1 MNPNIIKSTRKSTS
15 SNQLQRR
22 AKRAK
27 SCSFGFTLI
36 EVMLAMAVLAIAGV
50 ALVSATSSNVRHI
63 GQLEE
68 RMVANWVAS
77 NQLVEANLDETWPPR
92 NNKKGKVELAS
103 KEWFWQQKVVRTTD
117 SNMRAVTI
125 EVRLNEDDE
134 LPITS
139 LQTYIARD
147 QG

>member
-1 MNPNIIKSTRKSTS
+1 MNPNIIKSTRKSKS
-15 SNQLQRR
+15 SSQLQRR

-27 SCSFGFTLI
+27 SHSFGFTLI

-68 RMVANWVAS
+68 RMIANWVAS

>member
-15 SNQLQRR
+15 SSQLQQR

-27 SCSFGFTLI
+27 SRSFGFTLI

-77 NQLVEANLDETWPPR
+77 NQLVEVNLDETWPPR
-92 NNKKGKVELAS
+92 NNKKGKMELAS

-147 QG
+147 KG